1 MAMGKKKRR
10 QQEDLWVATS
20 ELPRTAGH
28 PFYERLNGLFN
39 EHGFD
44 DFVEGLCA
52 KFYADKMGRPSLAPG
67 VYFRLLLVGYFEG
80 IGSERGIAWRASDS
94 LGLREFL
101 GLKVSES
108 PSDHSTISRT
118 RRLIDVATHEAVFDW
133 VLKRI
138 GASGLLRGKTIGIDA
153 TTLEANAALRSIVRR
168 DSEQGYEEF
177 LMELAKASGIET
189 PRREDL
195 AKLDRKRTGKGSNRV
210 WKHPHDADARITRM
224 KDGRT
229 HLAHKAEHAVDLETG
244 AIVSV
249 TVQGADRGDTQTM
262 VKTLTEAAEKVEQA
276 LPEGRGIE
284 EVVADKGYH
293 STQRMVDL
301 DAVGLRSYVSE
312 PRRGKR
318 RWRGD
323 RQGQEAVYA
332 NRRRIRG
339 ERGQRLLDLDA
350 VGLRSYVS
358 EPRRGKRR
366 WRGDRQ
372 GQEAVYANRRRIRGE
387 RGQRLL
393 RQRGERLERPCAH
406 LYGSGGM
413 RRLHVRGHENVLKRL
428 LIQVSAF
435 NLGMLMRQSLGVG
448 TPRGLQGRICALMLL
463 ILSLFKR
470 LKGLFGLIPAAWPEK
485 PNSATPSLLPSVGTT

>member
-1 MAMGKKKRR
+1 M
-10 QQEDLWVATS
+10 
-20 ELPRTAGH
+20 
-28 PFYERLNGLFN
+28 
-39 EHGFD
+39 
-44 DFVEGLCA
+44 
-52 KFYADKMGRPSLAPG
+52 
-67 VYFRLLLVGYFEG
+67 YFRLLLVGYFEG
-80 IGSERGIAWRASDS
+80 IGSERGIAWRAADS
-94 LGLREFL
+94 LALREFL
-101 GLKVSES
+101 GLKLSES

-262 VKTLTEAAEKVEQA
+262 VKTLTEAAENVEQA

-301 DAVGLRSYVSE
+301 DAVGLRSYVE
-312 PRRGKR
+312 AREATLARRPAG
-318 RWRGD
+318 
-323 RQGQEAVYA
+323 A
-332 NRRRIRG
+332 
-339 ERGQRLLDLDA
+339 
-350 VGLRSYVS
+350 
-358 EPRRGKRR
+358 
-366 WRGDRQ
+366 
-372 GQEAVYANRRRIRGE
+372 
-387 RGQRLL
+387 
-393 RQRGERLERPCAH
+393 
-406 LYGSGGM
+406 GSGVCKSAAHPGRARAAAAAAT
-413 RRLHVRGHENVLKRL
+413 RRAAGATLCASVRERRDET
-428 LIQVSAF
+428 AACT
-435 NLGMLMRQSLGVG
+435 G
-448 TPRGLQGRICALMLL
+448 T
-463 ILSLFKR
+463 
-470 LKGLFGLIPAAWPEK
+470 
-485 PNSATPSLLPSVGTT
+485 

>member
-118 RRLIDVATHEAVFDW
+118 RRLIDVATHEAVLDW
-133 VLKRI
+133 VLERI

-168 DSEQGYEEF
+168 DNEQGYEEF

-229 HLAHKAEHAVDLETG
+229 HLAHKAEQAVDLETG

-249 TVQGADRGDTQTM
+249 TVQGADRGDTQTR

-318 RWRGD
+318 RWRG
-323 RQGQEAVYA
+323 E
-332 NRRRIRG
+332 
-339 ERGQRLLDLDA
+339 
-350 VGLRSYVS
+350 
-358 EPRRGKRR
+358 
-366 WRGDRQ
+366 
-372 GQEAVYANRRRIRGE
+372 
-387 RGQRLL
+387 RLL

>member
-1 MAMGKKKRR
+1 M
-10 QQEDLWVATS
+10 
-20 ELPRTAGH
+20 
-28 PFYERLNGLFN
+28 
-39 EHGFD
+39 
-44 DFVEGLCA
+44 
-52 KFYADKMGRPSLAPG
+52 
-67 VYFRLLLVGYFEG
+67 
-80 IGSERGIAWRASDS
+80 
-94 LGLREFL
+94 
-101 GLKVSES
+101 
-108 PSDHSTISRT
+108 
-118 RRLIDVATHEAVFDW
+118 
-133 VLKRI
+133 
-138 GASGLLRGKTIGIDA
+138 
-153 TTLEANAALRSIVRR
+153 RR

-249 TVQGADRGDTQTM
+249 TVQRADRGDTQTM

-284 EVVADKGYH
+284 EVVADKGDH
-293 STQRMVDL
+293 STQRMV
-301 DAVGLRSYVSE
+301 
-312 PRRGKR
+312 
-318 RWRGD
+318 
-323 RQGQEAVYA
+323 
-332 NRRRIRG
+332 
-339 ERGQRLLDLDA
+339 DLDA

-413 RRLHVRGHENVLKRL
+413 RRLQVRGHENVLKRL

-485 PNSATPSLLPSVGTT
+485 PNSATPSLLPSVGTTALMAQTDLAGESTLELVTDRPDQTESSVVVPPRDTFNWKPAGASPGRGGRILTSSPPPCFASESSVP

>member
-1 MAMGKKKRR
+1 MGKKKRR

-28 PFYERLNGLFN
+28 PFYERLNSLFN

-249 TVQGADRGDTQTM
+249 TVQGTDRGDTQTM

-332 NRRRIRG
+332 NRRHIRG
-339 ERGQRLLDLDA
+339 EHPGRARA
-350 VGLRSYVS
+350 AAAAAT
-358 EPRRGKRR
+358 RRAA
-366 WRGDRQ
+366 D
-372 GQEAVYANRRRIRGE
+372 
-387 RGQRLL
+387 
-393 RQRGERLERPCAH
+393 ERPCAH

-435 NLGMLMRQSLGVG
+435 NLGMLMRRARAAAAAATRRAAGATLCASVRERRDETAACTG
-448 TPRGLQGRICALMLL
+448 T
-463 ILSLFKR
+463 
-470 LKGLFGLIPAAWPEK
+470 
-485 PNSATPSLLPSVGTT
+485 

>member
-118 RRLIDVATHEAVFDW
+118 RRLIDVATYEAVFDW

-153 TTLEANAALRSIVRR
+153 TMLEANAALRSIVRR

-177 LMELAKASGIET
+177 LIELAKASGIET

-210 WKHPHDADARITRM
+210 WKHPHDAEARITRM

-229 HLAHKAEHAVDLETG
+229 HLAHKAEQAVDLETG

-249 TVQGADRGDTQTM
+249 TVQGADRGDTQTR

-284 EVVADKGYH
+284 EGVADKGDH
-293 STQRMVDL
+293 STQPMVDL

-312 PRRGKR
+312 PRRGQR
-318 RWRGD
+318 RWPGD

-332 NRRRIRG
+332 NRRR
-339 ERGQRLLDLDA
+339 L
-350 VGLRSYVS
+350 
-358 EPRRGKRR
+358 
-366 WRGDRQ
+366 
-372 GQEAVYANRRRIRGE
+372 
-387 RGQRLL
+387 
-393 RQRGERLERPCAH
+393 RGERLKRPCAH
-406 LYGSGGM
+406 RYGSGGM
-413 RRLHVRGHENVLKRL
+413 RRLPVRGHENVLKRL

-435 NLGMLMRQSLGVG
+435 NLGMLMRQSLGGG

-485 PNSATPSLLPSVGTT
+485 PNSATPSLLPSGGTT

>member
-80 IGSERGIAWRASDS
+80 IGTERGIAWRASDS

-195 AKLDRKRTGKGSNRV
+195 AKLDRQRTGKGSNRV

-224 KDGRT
+224 KAGRT
-229 HLAHKAEHAVDLETG
+229 HLAH
-244 AIVSV
+244 
-249 TVQGADRGDTQTM
+249 
-262 VKTLTEAAEKVEQA
+262 
-276 LPEGRGIE
+276 
-284 EVVADKGYH
+284 
-293 STQRMVDL
+293 
-301 DAVGLRSYVSE
+301 
-312 PRRGKR
+312 
-318 RWRGD
+318 
-323 RQGQEAVYA
+323 
-332 NRRRIRG
+332 
-339 ERGQRLLDLDA
+339 LDA

>member
-1 MAMGKKKRR
+1 M
-10 QQEDLWVATS
+10 
-20 ELPRTAGH
+20 
-28 PFYERLNGLFN
+28 
-39 EHGFD
+39 
-44 DFVEGLCA
+44 
-52 KFYADKMGRPSLAPG
+52 
-67 VYFRLLLVGYFEG
+67 
-80 IGSERGIAWRASDS
+80 
-94 LGLREFL
+94 
-101 GLKVSES
+101 
-108 PSDHSTISRT
+108 
-118 RRLIDVATHEAVFDW
+118 ATHEAVFDW

-249 TVQGADRGDTQTM
+249 TVQGADQGDTQTM

-301 DAVGLRSYVSE
+301 EAVGLRSYVSE

-323 RQGQEAVYA
+323 RQAQ
-332 NRRRIRG
+332 
-339 ERGQRLLDLDA
+339 Q
-350 VGLRSYVS
+350 
-358 EPRRGKRR
+358 
-366 WRGDRQ
+366 
-372 GQEAVYANRRRIRGE
+372 AVYANRRRIRGE

-463 ILSLFKR
+463 IFSLSKR
-470 LKGLFGLIPAAWPEK
+470 FQGLFRPIAAARPQK
-485 PNSATPSLLPSVGTT
+485 LGSRSPSLLPPVRTA

>member
-1 MAMGKKKRR
+1 MRSSMQTRWG
-10 QQEDLWVATS
+10 
-20 ELPRTAGH
+20 G
-28 PFYERLNGLFN
+28 
-39 EHGFD
+39 
-44 DFVEGLCA
+44 
-52 KFYADKMGRPSLAPG
+52 PSLAPG

-229 HLAHKAEHAVDLETG
+229 HLGAQGGACSGSGDRSDCLGDGTGSRSRGHADHGEDPDGSGREGGTSAAGGTRHRRGGGRQGVSQHAADGGPGCGGIAQLCERTEAKEATLARRPAGAGSGVCESAAYPGRARAAAAAATRRAGWSDPVRICTG
-244 AIVSV
+244 A
-249 TVQGADRGDTQTM
+249 
-262 VKTLTEAAEKVEQA
+262 
-276 LPEGRGIE
+276 EG
-284 EVVADKGYH
+284 
-293 STQRMVDL
+293 
-301 DAVGLRSYVSE
+301 
-312 PRRGKR
+312 
-318 RWRGD
+318 
-323 RQGQEAVYA
+323 
-332 NRRRIRG
+332 
-339 ERGQRLLDLDA
+339 
-350 VGLRSYVS
+350 
-358 EPRRGKRR
+358 
-366 WRGDRQ
+366 
-372 GQEAVYANRRRIRGE
+372 
-387 RGQRLL
+387 
-393 RQRGERLERPCAH
+393 
-406 LYGSGGM
+406 
-413 RRLHVRGHENVLKRL
+413 
-428 LIQVSAF
+428 
-435 NLGMLMRQSLGVG
+435 
-448 TPRGLQGRICALMLL
+448 
-463 ILSLFKR
+463 
-470 LKGLFGLIPAAWPEK
+470 
-485 PNSATPSLLPSVGTT
+485 

>member
-1 MAMGKKKRR
+1 MGKKKRR

-80 IGSERGIAWRASDS
+80 IGTERGIAWRASDS

-118 RRLIDVATHEAVFDW
+118 RRLIDVAIHEAVFDW

-195 AKLDRKRTGKGSNRV
+195 AKLDRQRTGKGSNRV

-229 HLAHKAEHAVDLETG
+229 HLAHQAEHAVDLETG

-293 STQRMVDL
+293 STQR
-301 DAVGLRSYVSE
+301 LR
-312 PRRGKR
+312 
-318 RWRGD
+318 
-323 RQGQEAVYA
+323 
-332 NRRRIRG
+332 
-339 ERGQRLLDLDA
+339 
-350 VGLRSYVS
+350 
-358 EPRRGKRR
+358 
-366 WRGDRQ
+366 
-372 GQEAVYANRRRIRGE
+372 
-387 RGQRLL
+387 

>member
-1 MAMGKKKRR
+1 
-10 QQEDLWVATS
+10 
-20 ELPRTAGH
+20 
-28 PFYERLNGLFN
+28 
-39 EHGFD
+39 
-44 DFVEGLCA
+44 
-52 KFYADKMGRPSLAPG
+52 
-67 VYFRLLLVGYFEG
+67 
-80 IGSERGIAWRASDS
+80 
-94 LGLREFL
+94 
-101 GLKVSES
+101 
-108 PSDHSTISRT
+108 
-118 RRLIDVATHEAVFDW
+118 
-133 VLKRI
+133 
-138 GASGLLRGKTIGIDA
+138 
-153 TTLEANAALRSIVRR
+153 
-168 DSEQGYEEF
+168 
-177 LMELAKASGIET
+177 
-189 PRREDL
+189 
-195 AKLDRKRTGKGSNRV
+195 
-210 WKHPHDADARITRM
+210 M

-339 ERGQRLLDLDA
+339 ERGQRLL
-350 VGLRSYVS
+350 
-358 EPRRGKRR
+358 
-366 WRGDRQ
+366 
-372 GQEAVYANRRRIRGE
+372 
-387 RGQRLL
+387 

-413 RRLHVRGHENVLKRL
+413 RRLHVRGHENVLKRP

-435 NLGMLMRQSLGVG
+435 NLGMLMRLEELEIQAPPVPVAKLARSCGARIVRVSGNEDDIDGFLYREDGDVVIGVNQDQATVRKRFTIAHELGHLLLHEHSLVHVDSGFRVRLRSGQSNEGTDRDEMEANRFAAELLMPIEFLQADLEKQEFDLADDSQLRALAKRYGVSTQALAIRLNGLGYAPTVE
-448 TPRGLQGRICALMLL
+448 I
-463 ILSLFKR
+463 
-470 LKGLFGLIPAAWPEK
+470 
-485 PNSATPSLLPSVGTT
+485 

>member
-177 LMELAKASGIET
+177 LMELA
-189 PRREDL
+189 
-195 AKLDRKRTGKGSNRV
+195 
-210 WKHPHDADARITRM
+210 
-224 KDGRT
+224 
-229 HLAHKAEHAVDLETG
+229 TG

-318 RWRGD
+318 RCRGD

-339 ERGQRLLDLDA
+339 ERGQ
-350 VGLRSYVS
+350 
-358 EPRRGKRR
+358 
-366 WRGDRQ
+366 
-372 GQEAVYANRRRIRGE
+372 
-387 RGQRLL
+387 
-393 RQRGERLERPCAH
+393 RLERPCAH

>member
-1 MAMGKKKRR
+1 M
-10 QQEDLWVATS
+10 
-20 ELPRTAGH
+20 
-28 PFYERLNGLFN
+28 
-39 EHGFD
+39 
-44 DFVEGLCA
+44 
-52 KFYADKMGRPSLAPG
+52 
-67 VYFRLLLVGYFEG
+67 
-80 IGSERGIAWRASDS
+80 
-94 LGLREFL
+94 
-101 GLKVSES
+101 
-108 PSDHSTISRT
+108 
-118 RRLIDVATHEAVFDW
+118 
-133 VLKRI
+133 
-138 GASGLLRGKTIGIDA
+138 
-153 TTLEANAALRSIVRR
+153 RR

-276 LPEGRGIE
+276 LAGGTR
-284 EVVADKGYH
+284 H
-293 STQRMVDL
+293 
-301 DAVGLRSYVSE
+301 
-312 PRRGKR
+312 RRG
-318 RWRGD
+318 GG
-323 RQGQEAVYA
+323 RQGVSQHAA
-332 NRRRIRG
+332 DGGPGCGGIAQLC
-339 ERGQRLLDLDA
+339 ER
-350 VGLRSYVS
+350 

>member
-195 AKLDRKRTGKGSNRV
+195 AKLDRQRTGKGSNRV

-249 TVQGADRGDTQTM
+249 TVQGADRGDMQTM

-293 STQRMVDL
+293 ST
-301 DAVGLRSYVSE
+301 
-312 PRRGKR
+312 
-318 RWRGD
+318 
-323 RQGQEAVYA
+323 
-332 NRRRIRG
+332 
-339 ERGQRLLDLDA
+339 
-350 VGLRSYVS
+350 
-358 EPRRGKRR
+358 
-366 WRGDRQ
+366 
-372 GQEAVYANRRRIRGE
+372 
-387 RGQRLL
+387 QRLL

>member
-1 MAMGKKKRR
+1 
-10 QQEDLWVATS
+10 
-20 ELPRTAGH
+20 
-28 PFYERLNGLFN
+28 
-39 EHGFD
+39 
-44 DFVEGLCA
+44 
-52 KFYADKMGRPSLAPG
+52 
-67 VYFRLLLVGYFEG
+67 
-80 IGSERGIAWRASDS
+80 
-94 LGLREFL
+94 
-101 GLKVSES
+101 
-108 PSDHSTISRT
+108 
-118 RRLIDVATHEAVFDW
+118 
-133 VLKRI
+133 
-138 GASGLLRGKTIGIDA
+138 
-153 TTLEANAALRSIVRR
+153 
-168 DSEQGYEEF
+168 
-177 LMELAKASGIET
+177 
-189 PRREDL
+189 
-195 AKLDRKRTGKGSNRV
+195 
-210 WKHPHDADARITRM
+210 M

-229 HLAHKAEHAVDLETG
+229 HLAHKAEHAVELETG

-284 EVVADKGYH
+284 EVVADKGDH
-293 STQRMVDL
+293 STQRMV
-301 DAVGLRSYVSE
+301 
-312 PRRGKR
+312 
-318 RWRGD
+318 
-323 RQGQEAVYA
+323 
-332 NRRRIRG
+332 
-339 ERGQRLLDLDA
+339 DLDA

-413 RRLHVRGHENVLKRL
+413 RRLQVRGHENVLKRL

-470 LKGLFGLIPAAWPEK
+470 LKGLFGLIPAA
-485 PNSATPSLLPSVGTT
+485 

>member
-1 MAMGKKKRR
+1 M
-10 QQEDLWVATS
+10 
-20 ELPRTAGH
+20 
-28 PFYERLNGLFN
+28 
-39 EHGFD
+39 
-44 DFVEGLCA
+44 
-52 KFYADKMGRPSLAPG
+52 
-67 VYFRLLLVGYFEG
+67 
-80 IGSERGIAWRASDS
+80 
-94 LGLREFL
+94 
-101 GLKVSES
+101 SES

-210 WKHPHDADARITRM
+210 WKHPHDAEARITRM

-229 HLAHKAEHAVDLETG
+229 HLAHKAEQAVDLETG

-249 TVQGADRGDTQTM
+249 TVQGADRGDTQTR

-284 EVVADKGYH
+284 ERVADKGDH
-293 STQRMVDL
+293 STQPMVDL

-312 PRRGKR
+312 PRRGQR
-318 RWRGD
+318 RWPGD

-332 NRRRIRG
+332 NRRRLRG
-339 ERGQRLLDLDA
+339 ERGQR
-350 VGLRSYVS
+350 R
-358 EPRRGKRR
+358 
-366 WRGDRQ
+366 
-372 GQEAVYANRRRIRGE
+372 
-387 RGQRLL
+387 L

-406 LYGSGGM
+406 RYGSGGM
-413 RRLHVRGHENVLKRL
+413 RRLPVRGHENVLKRL

-435 NLGMLMRQSLGVG
+435 NLGMLMRQSLGGG

>member
-1 MAMGKKKRR
+1 MGKKKRR

-67 VYFRLLLVGYFEG
+67 VYFRLLVVGYFEG
-80 IGSERGIAWRASDS
+80 IGTERGIAWRASDS

-195 AKLDRKRTGKGSNRV
+195 AKLDRKRTGKGSDRV
-210 WKHPHDADARITRM
+210 WKHPHDAEARITRM

-229 HLAHKAEHAVDLETG
+229 HLAHKAEQAVDLETG

-249 TVQGADRGDTQTM
+249 TIQGADRGDTQTR

-284 EVVADKGYH
+284 EGVADKGDH
-293 STQRMVDL
+293 STQPMVDL

-318 RWRGD
+318 RWPGD

-332 NRRRIRG
+332 NRRRLRG
-339 ERGQRLLDLDA
+339 
-350 VGLRSYVS
+350 
-358 EPRRGKRR
+358 
-366 WRGDRQ
+366 
-372 GQEAVYANRRRIRGE
+372 
-387 RGQRLL
+387 
-393 RQRGERLERPCAH
+393 ERPCAH
-406 LYGSGGM
+406 RYGSGGM
-413 RRLHVRGHENVLKRL
+413 RRLPVRGHENVLKRL

-435 NLGMLMRQSLGVG
+435 NLGMLMRQSLGGG

-485 PNSATPSLLPSVGTT
+485 PNSATPSLLPSGGTT

>member
-1 MAMGKKKRR
+1 MAMGKKERR

-28 PFYERLNGLFN
+28 PFYERLNRLFD

-44 DFVEGLCA
+44 NFVEGLCG
-52 KFYADKMGRPSLAPG
+52 KFYADTMGRPSLAPG

-80 IGSERGIAWRASDS
+80 IGSERGMAWRASDS
-94 LGLREFL
+94 LALREFL
-101 GLKVSES
+101 GLKLSES
-108 PSDHSTISRT
+108 PPDHSTISRT
-118 RRLIDVATHEAVFDW
+118 RRLVDVATHEAVFEW
-133 VLKRI
+133 VLERI
-138 GASGLLRGKTIGIDA
+138 ASSGLLRGKTIGIDA

-168 DSEQGYEEF
+168 DSGQGYEEF
-177 LMELAKASGIET
+177 LMELAKTSGIQT

-195 AKLDRKRTGKGSNRV
+195 AKLDRKRTGKGSNRQ
-210 WKHPHDADARITRM
+210 WKHPHDPDARISRM

-229 HLAHKAEHAVDLETG
+229 HLAHKAEPAVDLETG

-262 VKTLTEAAEKVEQA
+262 VKTLTEAAEKVESA
-276 LPEGRGIE
+276 LPEGTGIE

-293 STQRMVDL
+293 STEWMVDL
-301 DAVGLRSYVSE
+301 EAVGLRSYVSE

-318 RWRGD
+318 PWRGN
-323 RQGQEAVYA
+323 RQGQQAVYA
-332 NRRRIRG
+332 NRRRIR
-339 ERGQRLLDLDA
+339 A
-350 VGLRSYVS
+350 V
-358 EPRRGKRR
+358 
-366 WRGDRQ
+366 
-372 GQEAVYANRRRIRGE
+372 

-393 RQRGERLERPCAH
+393 RQRAERLERPCAH

-413 RRLHVRGHENVLKRL
+413 RRLHVRGRENVLKRL

-435 NLGMLMRQSLGVG
+435 NLGMLMRQHLGVG
-448 TPRGLQGRICALMLL
+448 TPRGLQGRVCALMLL

-470 LKGLFGLIPAAWPEK
+470 LKGLFGPIPAPRPEEVR
-485 PNSATPSLLPSVGTT
+485 STTPSLFPPVGTIWA

>member
-1 MAMGKKKRR
+1 
-10 QQEDLWVATS
+10 
-20 ELPRTAGH
+20 
-28 PFYERLNGLFN
+28 
-39 EHGFD
+39 
-44 DFVEGLCA
+44 
-52 KFYADKMGRPSLAPG
+52 
-67 VYFRLLLVGYFEG
+67 
-80 IGSERGIAWRASDS
+80 
-94 LGLREFL
+94 
-101 GLKVSES
+101 
-108 PSDHSTISRT
+108 
-118 RRLIDVATHEAVFDW
+118 
-133 VLKRI
+133 
-138 GASGLLRGKTIGIDA
+138 
-153 TTLEANAALRSIVRR
+153 
-168 DSEQGYEEF
+168 
-177 LMELAKASGIET
+177 
-189 PRREDL
+189 
-195 AKLDRKRTGKGSNRV
+195 
-210 WKHPHDADARITRM
+210 
-224 KDGRT
+224 
-229 HLAHKAEHAVDLETG
+229 
-244 AIVSV
+244 
-249 TVQGADRGDTQTM
+249 M

-318 RWRGD
+318 RC
-323 RQGQEAVYA
+323 
-332 NRRRIRG
+332 
-339 ERGQRLLDLDA
+339 
-350 VGLRSYVS
+350 
-358 EPRRGKRR
+358 
-366 WRGDRQ
+366 RGDRQ

>member
-44 DFVEGLCA
+44 DFVEGQCA
-52 KFYADKMGRPSLAPG
+52 QFYADQMGRPSLAPG

-80 IGSERGIAWRASDS
+80 IGSKRGIAWRASDS

-177 LMELAKASGIET
+177 LMELAKAFGIAT

-195 AKLDRKRTGKGSNRV
+195 AKLDRQRTGKGSNRV

-229 HLAHKAEHAVDLETG
+229 HLAHQARRPAG
-244 AIVSV
+244 A
-249 TVQGADRGDTQTM
+249 
-262 VKTLTEAAEKVEQA
+262 
-276 LPEGRGIE
+276 
-284 EVVADKGYH
+284 
-293 STQRMVDL
+293 
-301 DAVGLRSYVSE
+301 
-312 PRRGKR
+312 
-318 RWRGD
+318 
-323 RQGQEAVYA
+323 
-332 NRRRIRG
+332 
-339 ERGQRLLDLDA
+339 
-350 VGLRSYVS
+350 
-358 EPRRGKRR
+358 
-366 WRGDRQ
+366 
-372 GQEAVYANRRRIRGE
+372 
-387 RGQRLL
+387 
-393 RQRGERLERPCAH
+393 
-406 LYGSGGM
+406 GSGVCESAAHPGRARAAAAAAT
-413 RRLHVRGHENVLKRL
+413 RRAAGATLCASVRERRDET
-428 LIQVSAF
+428 AACT
-435 NLGMLMRQSLGVG
+435 G
-448 TPRGLQGRICALMLL
+448 T
-463 ILSLFKR
+463 
-470 LKGLFGLIPAAWPEK
+470 
-485 PNSATPSLLPSVGTT
+485 